1 MRPLPALSL
10 ALLLLSQS
18 AEAAEPW
25 YRRASCESAARA
37 VLSGDF
43 KTADERLGRLEA
55 QRDPDDQA
63 CAVWLHLLYAEIQL
77 GLGGKLPALLE
88 NRDRRLKNI
97 YGFSK
102 AHAKYAARFADL
114 EIEARMKRV
123 RFLAEDGKRSDAL
136 KEAKRSQALLEL
148 RLSKKAEPSITLDYS
163 IGSSNLAVAFASWP
177 VRMVIKLAGVSG
189 DGELGAKKLQELYK
203 GDTVYR
209 YEAAYLLHS
218 FAVERPGD
226 LLGSPVQYAA
236 FLAAQFPNNP
246 QFLYEYAE
254 ALWVEKNCA
263 LAMQTLK
270 PVQDVL
276 AGEPGKWSSRIR
288 GKIYLMSGRCAL
300 DLGQRDEARRFA
312 DLARSQRVDE
322 IEEKLEDLISKLGS

>member
-1 MRPLPALSL
+1 MRPLTGLSL
-10 ALLLLSQS
+10 TLLLASQS

-25 YRRASCESAARA
+25 YRRASCEGAAKA

-43 KTADERLGRLEA
+43 KAADDRLGRLEA

-77 GLGGKLPALLE
+77 GLGGKLPALIE

-123 RFLAEDGKRSDAL
+123 RYLAEDGKRSDAL
-136 KEAKRSQALLEL
+136 KEAKRSQTMLDQ
-148 RLSKKAEPSITLDYS
+148 RLSKKAEPSITLEYS

-177 VRMVIKLAGVSG
+177 VRMVIKLAGVPG
-189 DGELGAKKLQELYK
+189 DGELGAKKLRELYK

-226 LLGSPVQYAA
+226 ILGSPVQYAE
-236 FLAAQFPNNP
+236 FLAREFSSNP

-254 ALWVEKNCA
+254 ALWVEKNSA

-300 DLGQRDEARRFA
+300 DLGRRDEARRFA
-312 DLARSQRVDE
+312 DLARAQRVDE
-322 IEEKLEDLISKLGS
+322 IEEKLEDLLSKLGS

>member
-1 MRPLPALSL
+1 MRRLSYLPL
-10 ALLLLSQS
+10 ALVFVTGS
-18 AEAAEPW
+18 ASAAEPW
-25 YRRASCESAARA
+25 YRRTTCENAAKA

-43 KTADERLGRLEA
+43 AAADDRLGRLEA
-55 QRDPDDQA
+55 SRDPDDQA

-77 GLGGKLPALLE
+77 GLGGKLPALIQ

-136 KEAKRSQALLEL
+136 KEAKRSQTLLEQ
-148 RLSKKAEPSITLDYS
+148 RLSKKAEPSVTLEYS

-177 VRMVIKLAGVSG
+177 VRMVIKLSGVSG
-189 DGELGAKKLQELYK
+189 DGELGAKKLKELYQ

-218 FAVERPGD
+218 FATERPGD
-226 LLGSPVQYAA
+226 ILGSPVQYAE
-236 FLAAQFPNNP
+236 FLARQFPNNP

-254 ALWVEKNCA
+254 ALWVEKNCS
-263 LAMQTLK
+263 LAMKTLK
-270 PVQDVL
+270 PVQDLL
-276 AGEPGKWSSRIR
+276 AGEPAN
-288 GKIYLMSGRCAL
+288 GRAAS
-300 DLGQRDEARRFA
+300 EAR
-312 DLARSQRVDE
+312 ST
-322 IEEKLEDLISKLGS
+322 S

>member
-1 MRPLPALSL
+1 MRLPSSL
-10 ALLLLSQS
+10 ALAVLLAAPAAQ
-18 AEAAEPW
+18 AAEPW
-25 YRRASCESAARA
+25 YQRSSCENAAKA

-43 KTADERLGRLEA
+43 EAANARLGRLEA
-55 QRDPDDQA
+55 SRDPDDQA

-77 GLGGKLPALLE
+77 GLGGKLPALIQ
-88 NRDRRLKNI
+88 NRDKRLKNI

-123 RFLAEDGKRSDAL
+123 RFLAEDGKRGDAL
-136 KEAKRSQALLEL
+136 KEAKRSQTLLEQ
-148 RLSKKAEPSITLDYS
+148 RLAKKAEPSVTLEYS

-177 VRMVIKLAGVSG
+177 VRMVIKLSGISG
-189 DGELGAKKLQELYK
+189 DEELGAKKLKALFQ

-226 LLGSPVQYAA
+226 VLGSPVQYAE
-236 FLAAQFPNNP
+236 FLARQFPNNP

-254 ALWVEKNCA
+254 ALWTEKNCA

-270 PVQDVL
+270 PVQEVL

-300 DLGQRDEARRFA
+300 DLGRRDEARRFA

-322 IEEKLEDLISKLGS
+322 IEEKLEDLLSKLGS